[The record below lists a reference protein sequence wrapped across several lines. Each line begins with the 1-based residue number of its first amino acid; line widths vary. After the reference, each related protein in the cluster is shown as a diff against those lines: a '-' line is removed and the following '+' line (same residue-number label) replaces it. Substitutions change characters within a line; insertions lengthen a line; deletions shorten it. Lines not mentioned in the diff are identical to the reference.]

1 VDHEAAAAEAEALGG
16 RSHMATRSS
25 SGPFTIIHVSTWVV
39 CLFIGGIA
47 ILAGPTRAP
56 SMSVLAAILILAVA
70 ATYKS
75 AVLMTDL
82 GVSWGIAFRPGD
94 CGPEVN
100 RARRWARVTLGLFL
114 LALILLASF
123 PILWQTHPARSDN
136 RSRDMQ
142 PPNKRVEPTALYAG
156 DTIRKS
162 GRRGSPV
169 RR

>member
-1 VDHEAAAAEAEALGG
+1 
-16 RSHMATRSS
+16 MATRSS
-25 SGPFTIIHVSTWVV
+25 SGPFTIIQVSTWVV

-47 ILAGPTRAP
+47 ILAGPMRAP

-94 CGPEVN
+94 CGPELN

-114 LALILLASF
+114 LALIFLALF
-123 PILWQTHPARSDN
+123 AILWRANPARNDN

-142 PPNKRVEPTALYAG
+142 PPNKRVELTALYVA
-156 DTIRKS
+156 DTIRAC
-162 GRRGSPV
+162 GRRGSSA